1 MHSFLYG
8 SFLVALCY
16 EAQLDTAKSLSR
28 HYRRFDDGLR
38 LVLHKVTTHDEKA

>member
-16 EAQLDTAKSLSR
+16 EAQLDTAN
-28 HYRRFDDGLR
+28 HYPDATD
-38 LVLHKVTTHDEKA
+38 VLN